1 MAGTKWVLS
10 LWICCWVVAVQTWA
24 DAMQKPALVVAT
36 AADYPP
42 VVFEQDG
49 EVRGLEADLLA
60 LLSAQLNRPMTFK
73 QMSWDAL
80 LPALE
85 AGEVDIVMS
94 GMTMTPERSK
104 RVDFTDPYL
113 DLAQMAI
120 IRVADAARFGT
131 PGGLYRPDA
140 RLGYEAGTTGAEYVK
155 SLPNAGE
162 AVAFKE
168 TKAGLQ
174 ALLSGQ
180 IDAYVHD
187 APTSWYIATR
197 PEYRELMSLYRPLT
211 TEQIALAVAKSEPA
225 LQERLNVALLALRET
240 GKLDYL
246 VNRWMPVRVTVE

>member
-1 MAGTKWVLS
+1 MAGMKRLIGMWM
-10 LWICCWVVAVQTWA
+10 CCWLVAVQGWT

-42 VVFEQDG
+42 IVFQQDG

-60 LLSAQLNRPMTFK
+60 LLSVHLKRPMTFK
-73 QMSWDAL
+73 QMSWEAL

-94 GMTMTPERSK
+94 GMTRTSERAE
-104 RVDFTDPYL
+104 RVDFTDSYL

-140 RLGYEAGTTGAEYVK
+140 RLGYEAETTGADYVAT
-155 SLPNAGE
+155 LPNAE
-162 AVAFKE
+162 SAVAFKD
-168 TKAGLQ
+168 TQAGLQ
-174 ALLSGQ
+174 ALLNGQ

-225 LQERLNVALLALRET
+225 LRERLNVALLALRDE
-240 GKLDYL
+240 GQLEHL